1 MYPHVF
7 QPGRI
12 GTLELESRLVF
23 PPMQTRATDERG
35 FPTKRLAD
43 FLVRRAHGM
52 GLMIVQHSF
61 CWEGSGIERGMD
73 ISLDRSIPYL
83 EKLVR
88 AVKATGT
95 KVGIQIGGRTLRQK
109 GNVCYAPS
117 SIPISFEE
125 RLPTEIS
132 KEQICGYLE
141 AYARAA
147 ARIRAAG
154 FDVIELHGLT
164 GKLLAQFLSPYFNRR
179 SDEYGGSLENRTRFP
194 REVME
199 AIHSAAGK
207 DFPIIFGLTV
217 DEGLEGGVTP
227 QNAAGQARLLEQG
240 ARRRFSSPRERRKN
254 AGMREPCSAMILRT
268 DWNLVWDCAQ
278 QPLFPL
284 WWTERFVRWK
294 WGIRLLPRGLRI
306 LSEYVAPSWQIPIL
320 WKKVCVRTEQ
330 GRYVAV
336 CIAVTA

>member
-1 MYPHVF
+1 MMYPHVF

-141 AYARAA
+141 AYARG
-147 ARIRAAG
+147 RG
-154 FDVIELHGLT
+154 QNT
-164 GKLLAQFLSPYFNRR
+164 GRR
-179 SDEYGGSLENRTRFP
+179 L
-194 REVME
+194 
-199 AIHSAAGK
+199 
-207 DFPIIFGLTV
+207 
-217 DEGLEGGVTP
+217 
-227 QNAAGQARLLEQG
+227 
-240 ARRRFSSPRERRKN
+240 
-254 AGMREPCSAMILRT
+254 
-268 DWNLVWDCAQ
+268 
-278 QPLFPL
+278 
-284 WWTERFVRWK
+284 
-294 WGIRLLPRGLRI
+294 
-306 LSEYVAPSWQIPIL
+306 
-320 WKKVCVRTEQ
+320 
-330 GRYVAV
+330 
-336 CIAVTA
+336 